1 MNITKEEFAKIK
13 KLFSYDDFTYSYFIL
28 YLYLA
33 GKKYRIKHYQKNFVV
48 YLVRNE
54 CGVTIA
60 KSNKTYIIGIYN
72 NTQKYLYDGQIKR
85 QCIGMCNNVVEDL
98 ALYFRSINY

>member
-1 MNITKEEFAKIK
+1 MDCRGIVMLISF
-13 KLFSYDDFTYSYFIL
+13 LFSVCFLLLPESFEWLLQLVSLKVIE
-28 YLYLA
+28 
-33 GKKYRIKHYQKNFVV
+33 KNFVV

-54 CGVTIA
+54 CGVTIS